1 MQSSDLNGKNMLN
14 EKKTRIFGNRS
25 GDIQLIWEE
34 YHSKLHY
41 FINKRLNNPSLADD
55 ILQEIFMK
63 ICSKIDILK
72 SPDKIEAWIF
82 SIARNAIFDYYR
94 THKPDLELPESLS
107 LPVPEPRDSTRLE
120 IADGLLSMI
129 QKLPVHY
136 REFLMMS
143 EIEGLKHAEIAD
155 RQRVSISCAK
165 SRIQRGRALLK
176 DRLLQCCRFEFD
188 GQGRVIDYEKKM
200 CANC

>member
-1 MQSSDLNGKNMLN
+1 MLN
-14 EKKTRIFGNRS
+14 EKRTRILDSRS
-25 GDIQLIWEE
+25 GEIQLIWEE
-34 YHSKLHY
+34 YHSKLHA
-41 FINKRLNNPSLADD
+41 FINKRVNNASLADD

-63 ICSKIDILK
+63 ICSKIDMLK
-72 SPDKIEAWIF
+72 SPDKIQPWIF
-82 SIARNAIFDYYR
+82 SIARNAIVDYYR

-107 LPVPEPRDSTRLE
+107 VPVSEPDDSTRLE
-120 IADGLLSMI
+120 IADGLLRMI

-143 EIEGLKHAEIAD
+143 EIEGLKQAEIAD
-155 RQRVSISCAK
+155 RQKVSKSCTK

-176 DRLLQCCRFEFD
+176 DMLLQCCRFEFD
-188 GQGRVIDYEKKM
+188 GQGRVIDYQKKK